1 MTKADLLLLKS
12 TLERLADLIKL
23 EGQGTEP
30 SGPLA
35 SSSDTSVRPYSTE
48 SKTPVGGPK
57 TSRKKK
63 EIDYTHPDY
72 AYGQRGKK
80 EAGKTQRGVMSP
92 PAEAP
97 GTRGAWSEHGTPY
110 TDSNL

>member
-1 MTKADLLLLKS
+1 MLKGA
-12 TLERLADLIKL
+12 LERLADLIKL

-35 SSSDTSVRPYSTE
+35 SSTDSSVRPYSTE
-48 SKTPVGGPK
+48 TATPIGGPK

-72 AYGQRGKK
+72 AYGQRGKN
-80 EAGKTQRGVMSP
+80 EAGKTQRGVMSLP
-92 PAEAP
+92 GEATA
-97 GTRGAWSEHGTPY
+97 TRGPWSEHGTPY

>member
-1 MTKADLLLLKS
+1 MTKPDLFMIKAA
-12 TLERLADLIKL
+12 LERLADLIKL

-35 SSSDTSVRPYSTE
+35 SSADTSVRPYSTE
-48 SKTPVGGPK
+48 SATPVGGPK

-63 EIDYTHPDY
+63 EIDYTHPGY
-72 AYGQRGKK
+72 AYGQRGKN

-92 PAEAP
+92 PAEP
-97 GTRGAWSEHGTPY
+97 TGIKNPWTEHGTPY
-110 TDSNL
+110 TEDNL